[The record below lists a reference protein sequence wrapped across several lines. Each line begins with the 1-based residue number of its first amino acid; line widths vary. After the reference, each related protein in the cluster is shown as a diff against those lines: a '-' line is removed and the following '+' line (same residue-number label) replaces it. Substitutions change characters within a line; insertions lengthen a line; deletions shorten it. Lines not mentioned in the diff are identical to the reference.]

1 MRKISIDSAK
11 ALVNGYK
18 FNRDNTKV
26 EISDNGKFA
35 YMYLFENLIAIKNL
49 ETTNISINN
58 CGYSTTTTKD
68 RLNAI
73 IRQSAS
79 CHDYVRIFQRDFS
92 WFITKSR
99 LIARTNNKVLPF
111 ESRFWFPL
119 VGDDVIKDGNEENS
133 QLKTVSMVSAMFGVM
148 CGGDKST
155 ANKYQKRFLNTIP
168 GIDFPDNWDK
178 LTEQEQTKRLD
189 GAIKNGLNNGGIL

>member
-35 YMYLFENLIAIKNL
+35 YMYLFGNWIARKNL
-49 ETTNISINN
+49 VYGDININN
-58 CGYSTTTTKD
+58 CGYTTTTTKD
-68 RLNAI
+68 RLNAVI
-73 IRQSAS
+73 YYS
-79 CHDYVRIFQRDFS
+79 DYAHNYSHIFQRDFE
-92 WFITKSR
+92 WYITSS
-99 LIARTNNKVLPF
+99 NNEVLPF
-111 ESRFWFPL
+111 EPSSWFPL
-119 VGDDVIKDGNEENS
+119 IGDDVIKEENS

>member
-155 ANKYQKRFLNTIP
+155 ANKYQKRFLNTVS
-168 GIDFPDNWDK
+168 GIDFPENWNK
-178 LTEQEQTKRLD
+178 LTEKEQTKRLD
-189 GAIKNGLNNGGIL
+189 GAIKIARGKL